1 MSAFNSGSQDFY
13 DKVNLFGPTPEEL
26 GSETTYKEN
35 FEASLANFKYEWMSN
50 SEEGIIG
57 DPIKEQ
63 LNKLKTLKNPD
74 YDPNNIS
81 DFDLSNDR
89 LLSNFKNEKQE
100 YRDKTFEILE
110 LQKKHPELGL
120 LTYDQMM
127 VSVQSEAQKIRENM
141 EQVTGNRTWGG
152 VGGEIAGMAVG
163 AIQDPIILASMF
175 LGTGKITGGTKAAN
189 ALKAFFTEAGIA
201 MGAEVMIQPNVINW
215 KARLDSPYSLKEAA
229 ITVLTVGGFA
239 GVVRAGGSVT
249 VDVIEAASAARKLRA
264 QGKTTEADILD
275 SFVDMY
281 ASGRAGPGE
290 FLESQ
295 YKPMEVIQK
304 ALDEG
309 RLPGDSDIEGL
320 VPRGDIQQLN
330 PNDIQVD
337 AATFQFKADGD
348 AQGVSDALKGV
359 KDWDPIAANT
369 VIVWERADGVK
380 FIADGHQRLGLA
392 KRLAAEGADDI
403 SMNAF
408 VLRESDGFT
417 PQMVREQAALIN
429 IAQGTGSAID
439 AAKILR
445 DAGPEGRS
453 IIDNLPPNQ
462 ALVMQGRGLSKLD
475 DESFRLMIDKTIPE
489 RFGALVGDLIE
500 GGANQAAAIRALAKA
515 KPANLIQA
523 RSMISDMN
531 AAGFTKVKTD
541 DLFGGVE
548 FSESLIVERA
558 KVIDNA
564 VNRLKKDKA
573 VFKTLT
579 DQENRISGGGN
590 VLDRAKNLQRLSSDE
605 NSLATLTA
613 LANNKGPVSDAINE
627 AAAKLKA
634 GESLQNS
641 TKGIVKAVKQAIKDG
656 GIEPEVITKPE
667 IGKPVKL
674 QDLNDKSIAKA
685 ESEFRSKQL
694 KANLSVAEY
703 HKKAKPLQKQFEKIG
718 KEIAKDL
725 GDDGLFLSPGIKEL
739 KKVKNKVKDKYRGK
753 TGRLTDVIRMGFAL
767 KNYSDTAKII
777 NKISSKYEVLDEGFI
792 MNGAGYFDHKL
803 IVRFKNG
810 QIGEIQMWEPHL
822 LAAKEGKD
830 FVDDLF
836 TEDMKKFISD
846 FDVPSR
852 ENSGHNIYDKQKDL
866 LEDGVIPP
874 KNQAEF
880 DRLNKE
886 QDKLYSRASQFSKTS
901 WNTALESFLPDSITS
916 RGETGSQTP
925 GRSGSSIVNAAIDPS
940 GGATTTAGKPSQLYQ
955 STTSSSLNINSTS
968 KPIIPGA
975 TERIYLNDPE
985 MAKMIDS
992 EIMEAQR
999 IVDQFGEDFQVP
1011 YSKLDGFGEE
1021 IVEIEAARKV
1031 FNDIDQDEKVVNDL
1045 FTCMGGS

>member
-1 MSAFNSGSQDFY
+1 MSAFNSGTQDFY
-13 DKVNLFGPTPEEL
+13 DKVNLFGPTIEEL
-26 GSETTYKEN
+26 GPETTYRDN
-35 FEASLANFKYEWMSN
+35 FNASLENFKYEWMSG
-50 SEEGIIG
+50 SEKGVIG

-63 LNKLKTLKNPD
+63 LQKLRTLDDPS
-74 YDPNNIS
+74 YDPNAVNTYDITNERILDS
-81 DFDLSNDR
+81 FEND
-89 LLSNFKNEKQE
+89 KKE
-100 YRDKTFEILE
+100 YRDRTFEILE

-152 VGGEIAGMAVG
+152 VAGEIAGTVVG
-163 AIQDPIILASMF
+163 AFQDPIILASLF
-175 LGTGKITGGTKAAN
+175 LGTGKITGGTKTAN

-201 MGAEVMIQPNVINW
+201 MGAEALIQPKVMDW
-215 KARLDSPYSLKEAA
+215 KSRLESPYSLKDAA

-239 GVVRAGGSVT
+239 GVIRAGGSVT

-281 ASGRAGPGE
+281 SSGRAAPGE
-290 FLESQ
+290 YLETQ

-304 ALDEG
+304 ALDENE
-309 RLPGDSDIEGL
+309 LPMDSNIEDL
-320 VPRGDIQQLN
+320 VKRGDIQQLD

-348 AQGVSDALKGV
+348 DQGVSDALKGV

-392 KRLAAEGADDI
+392 KRLTAQGVDNI

-408 VLRESDGFT
+408 VLREADGFT
-417 PQMVREQAALIN
+417 PRMVREQAALIN

-475 DESFRLMIDKTIPE
+475 DESFALMVNKTIPE

-500 GGANQAAAIRALAKA
+500 DGANQAAAIRALAKA
-515 KPANLIQA
+515 KPANLVQA

-531 AAGFTKVKTD
+531 AAGFTRVKTD

-564 VNRLKKDKA
+564 VSRLKKDRA

-613 LANNKGPVSDAINE
+613 LANNKGPVSDAIND

-674 QDLNDKSIAKA
+674 QDLDDDGIEKA
-685 ESEFRSKQL
+685 ELEFKKPQL
-694 KANLSVAEY
+694 DKNLTPVKY
-703 HKKAKPLQKQFEKIG
+703 HKQAAQNQKKLETLG
-718 KEIAKDL
+718 REIQDDF
-725 GDDGLFLSPGIKEL
+725 GDKVLFLTPGIKEL
-739 KKVKNKVKDKYRGK
+739 KKVKEKIKRKNYDG
-753 TGRLTDVIRMGFAL
+753 TGDLTDVIRTGYAV
-767 KNYSDTAKII
+767 KTYEDVIQII
-777 NKISSKYEVLDEGFI
+777 KRISNKYEVLDEGFI

-803 IVRFKNG
+803 LVRFKNG
-810 QIGEIQMWEPHL
+810 QIGEIQIWEPHL
-822 LAAKEGKD
+822 LAAKEGKK

-836 TEDMKKFISD
+836 TKDMKKFISD
-846 FDVPSR
+846 FEVPLR
-852 ENSGHNIYDKQKDL
+852 KNSGHDLYEKQRALLVNGKVTDQKKWDAYDKQ
-866 LEDGVIPP
+866 
-874 KNQAEF
+874 Q
-880 DRLNKE
+880 DRL
-886 QDKLYSRASQFSKTS
+886 YSSASLSAKTS
-901 WNTALESFLPDSITS
+901 WKDALESILPDSKIS
-916 RGETGSQTP
+916 KGEAGSQDP
-925 GRSGSSIVNAAIDPS
+925 GSAVRRIINPKKRPS
-940 GGATTTAGKPSQLYQ
+940 GGDTTTAGRPSQDTQ
-955 STTSSSLNINSTS
+955 STTSESLNINSTS

-992 EIMEAQR
+992 EIIEAQR
-999 IVDQFGEDFQVP
+999 IVDQFGGDFQVP
-1011 YSKLDGFGEE
+1011 YSRVDGFGEE
-1021 IVEIEAARKV
+1021 IVEIEEARKI

>member
-1 MSAFNSGSQDFY
+1 MSAFNSGTQDFY
-13 DKVNLFGPTPEEL
+13 DKVNLFGPTIEEL
-26 GSETTYKEN
+26 GPETTYRDN
-35 FEASLANFKYEWMSN
+35 FNASLENFKYEWMSG
-50 SEEGIIG
+50 SEKGVIG
-57 DPIKEQ
+57 DPIREQ
-63 LNKLKTLKNPD
+63 LQKLRTLDDPS
-74 YDPNNIS
+74 YDPNAVNTYDITNERILDS
-81 DFDLSNDR
+81 FEND
-89 LLSNFKNEKQE
+89 KKE
-100 YRDKTFEILE
+100 YRDRTFEILE

-152 VGGEIAGMAVG
+152 VAGEIAGTVVG
-163 AIQDPIILASMF
+163 AFQDPIILASLF
-175 LGTGKITGGTKAAN
+175 LGTGKITGGTKTAN

-201 MGAEVMIQPNVINW
+201 MGAETLIQPKVMDW
-215 KARLDSPYSLKEAA
+215 KARLESPYSLKDAA
-229 ITVLTVGGFA
+229 ITVLTVGGFS
-239 GVVRAGGSVT
+239 GVIRAGGSVT

-281 ASGRAGPGE
+281 SSGRAAPGE
-290 FLESQ
+290 YLETQ

-304 ALDEG
+304 ALDENE
-309 RLPGDSDIEGL
+309 LPMDSNIEDL
-320 VPRGDIQQLN
+320 VKRGDIQQLD

-348 AQGVSDALKGV
+348 DQGVSDALKGV

-392 KRLAAEGADDI
+392 KRLTAQGVDNI

-408 VLRESDGFT
+408 VLREADGFT
-417 PQMVREQAALIN
+417 PRMVREQAALIN

-475 DESFRLMIDKTIPE
+475 DESFALMVNKTIPE

-500 GGANQAAAIRALAKA
+500 DGANQAAAIRALAKA
-515 KPANLIQA
+515 KPANLVQA

-531 AAGFTKVKTD
+531 AAGFTRVKTD

-564 VNRLKKDKA
+564 VSRLKKDRA

-613 LANNKGPVSDAINE
+613 LANNKGPVSDAIND

-674 QDLNDKSIAKA
+674 QDLDQAGIEKA
-685 ESEFRSKQL
+685 EFDFRNVQR
-694 KANLSVAEY
+694 KANFSIEEY

-718 KEIAKDL
+718 REIAEEL
-725 GDDGLFLSPGIKEL
+725 GDNGLFLTPGIKKL
-739 KKVKNKVKDKYRGK
+739 KDVRRKVKDKYRGK
-753 TGRLTDVIRMGFAL
+753 TGRLTDVIRMGFAV
-767 KNYSDTAKII
+767 KDYSDTSKII
-777 NKISSKYEVLDEGFI
+777 KRISDKYEVLDEGFI
-792 MNGAGYFDHKL
+792 MNSAGYFDHKL

-836 TEDMKKFISD
+836 TEDMKKYISD
-846 FDVPSR
+846 FDVPLR
-852 ENSGHNIYDKQKDL
+852 KDSGHDIYAKQRDL
-866 LEDGVIPP
+866 LEDGKLPE
-874 KNQAEF
+874 KHKAEF
-880 DRLNKE
+880 DRLDKE

-901 WNTALESFLPDSITS
+901 WNTAL
-916 RGETGSQTP
+916 
-925 GRSGSSIVNAAIDPS
+925 
-940 GGATTTAGKPSQLYQ
+940 
-955 STTSSSLNINSTS
+955 
-968 KPIIPGA
+968 
-975 TERIYLNDPE
+975 
-985 MAKMIDS
+985 
-992 EIMEAQR
+992 
-999 IVDQFGEDFQVP
+999 
-1011 YSKLDGFGEE
+1011 
-1021 IVEIEAARKV
+1021 
-1031 FNDIDQDEKVVNDL
+1031 
-1045 FTCMGGS
+1045 

>member
-1 MSAFNSGSQDFY
+1 MSAFNSGTQDFY
-13 DKVNLFGPTPEEL
+13 DKVNLFGPTIEEL
-26 GSETTYKEN
+26 GPETTYRDN
-35 FEASLANFKYEWMSN
+35 FNASLENFKYEWMSG
-50 SEEGIIG
+50 SEKGVIG

-63 LNKLKTLKNPD
+63 LQKLRTLDDPS
-74 YDPNNIS
+74 YDPNAVNTYDITNERILDS
-81 DFDLSNDR
+81 FEND
-89 LLSNFKNEKQE
+89 KKE
-100 YRDKTFEILE
+100 YRDRTFEILE

-152 VGGEIAGMAVG
+152 VAGEIAGTVVG
-163 AIQDPIILASMF
+163 AFQDPIILASLF
-175 LGTGKITGGTKAAN
+175 LGTGKITGGTKTAN

-201 MGAEVMIQPNVINW
+201 MGAEALIQPKVMDW
-215 KARLDSPYSLKEAA
+215 KSRLESPYSLKDAA

-239 GVVRAGGSVT
+239 GVIRAGGSVT

-281 ASGRAGPGE
+281 SSGRAGPGE
-290 FLESQ
+290 YLEAQ
-295 YKPMEVIQK
+295 YKPMEAIQK
-304 ALDEG
+304 ALDENE
-309 RLPGDSDIEGL
+309 LPTDSTIQDL
-320 VPRGDIQQLN
+320 VKRGDIQQLD

-392 KRLAAEGADDI
+392 KRLTAEGADDI

-408 VLRESDGFT
+408 VLREADGFT

-475 DESFRLMIDKTIPE
+475 DESFSLMVNKTIPE

-500 GGANQAAAIRALAKA
+500 DGANQAAAIRALAKA
-515 KPANLIQA
+515 KPANLVQA

-613 LANNKGPVSDAINE
+613 LANNKGPVSDAIND

-674 QDLNDKSIAKA
+674 QDLDQAGIQKA
-685 ESEFRSKQL
+685 EFDFRNVQR
-694 KANLSVAEY
+694 KANFSIEEY
-703 HKKAKPLQKQFEKIG
+703 HKKAKPIQKQFGKIG
-718 KEIAKDL
+718 KEIAEEL
-725 GDDGLFLSPGIKEL
+725 GDDGLFINPGIKKL
-739 KKVKNKVKDKYRGK
+739 KDVRRKVQDKYKGK
-753 TGRLTDVIRMGFAL
+753 TGRLTDVIRMGFAV

-792 MNGAGYFDHKL
+792 MNSAGYFDHKL

-822 LAAKEGKD
+822 LAAKEGKEY
-830 FVDDLF
+830 VDDVF
-836 TEDMKKFISD
+836 NDNFKKYISD
-846 FDVPSR
+846 FKVPSR
-852 ENSGHNIYDKQKDL
+852 ENSGHDLYEKQRALLVNGKVTDQKKWDAYDKQ
-866 LEDGVIPP
+866 
-874 KNQAEF
+874 Q
-880 DRLNKE
+880 DR
-886 QDKLYSRASQFSKTS
+886 LYSRASQFSKTS

-925 GRSGSSIVNAAIDPS
+925 GRSGSSMVNAAIDPS
-940 GGATTTAGKPSQLYQ
+940 RGATTTAGNPSQLNQ

-992 EIMEAQR
+992 EIIEAQR
-999 IVDQFGEDFQVP
+999 IVDQFGGDFQVP
-1011 YSKLDGFGEE
+1011 YSRVDGFGEE
-1021 IVEIEAARKV
+1021 IVEIEEARKI

>member
-1 MSAFNSGSQDFY
+1 MSAFNSGTQNFLEEIEIFQP
-13 DKVNLFGPTPEEL
+13 KPEEL
-26 GSETTYKEN
+26 GPETTWTEN
-35 FEASLANFKYEWMSN
+35 LESSLDNFKYEWMSG
-50 SEEGIIG
+50 SEEGLLG
-57 DPIKEQ
+57 DSISEQ
-63 LNKLKTLKNPD
+63 LGKLKTLENPD
-74 YDPNNIS
+74 YDPNVVDIY
-81 DFDLSNDR
+81 DLSQNNI
-89 LLSNFKNEKQE
+89 LSNFKKDKQE
-100 YRDKTFEILE
+100 YRDQTFKILE

-127 VSVQSEAQKIRENM
+127 VSVQSEAQKIRERH
-141 EQVTGNRTWGG
+141 EQVTDHRTWGG
-152 VGGEIAGMAVG
+152 VAGEIAGTMIG
-163 AIQDPIILASMF
+163 AFQDPIILASMF
-175 LGTGKITGGTKAAN
+175 LGTGKITGGTKAVN

-201 MGAEVMIQPNVINW
+201 MGAEVLIQPKVINW
-215 KARLDSPYSLKEAA
+215 KARLESPYSLKEAA

-320 VPRGDIQQLN
+320 VSRGDIQQLN

-403 SMNAF
+403 SINAF
-408 VLRESDGFT
+408 VLREVDGST
-417 PQMVREQAALIN
+417 PQMVREQAAAIN
-429 IAQGTGSAID
+429 IGQGTGSAID

-475 DESFRLMIDKTIPE
+475 DESFALMVNKTIPE

-515 KPANLIQA
+515 KPANLVQA

-613 LANNKGPVSDAINE
+613 LANNKGPVSDAINK

-674 QDLNDKSIAKA
+674 QDLDEAGIQKA
-685 ESEFRSKQL
+685 EFDFRNVQR
-694 KANLSVAEY
+694 KANFSIEEY
-703 HKKAKPLQKQFEKIG
+703 HKKAKPIQKQFGKIG
-718 KEIAKDL
+718 KEIAEEL
-725 GDDGLFLSPGIKEL
+725 GDDGLFINPGIKKL
-739 KKVKNKVKDKYRGK
+739 KDVRRKVQDKYKGK
-753 TGRLTDVIRMGFAL
+753 TGRLTDVIRMGFAV

-777 NKISSKYEVLDEGFI
+777 DKISIKYEVLDEGFI

-822 LAAKEGKD
+822 LAAKEGKEY
-830 FVDDLF
+830 VDNVFNDNF
-836 TEDMKKFISD
+836 KKYISD

-852 ENSGHNIYDKQKDL
+852 ENSGHNIYDKQRDL
-866 LEDGVIPP
+866 LVNGKVTDQ
-874 KNQAEF
+874 KKWDAYDKQ
-880 DRLNKE
+880 

-940 GGATTTAGKPSQLYQ
+940 DGATTTAGKPSQLYQ

-992 EIMEAQR
+992 EIIEAQR
-999 IVDQFGEDFQVP
+999 IVDQFGGDFQVP
-1011 YSKLDGFGEE
+1011 YSRLDGFGEE
-1021 IVEIEAARKV
+1021 IVEIEAARKI